1 MTTNQASNDSDAI
14 QSFHINIPQSA
25 LDDLKYRLEWTRW
38 PDRETVNDW
47 KQGVP
52 LDKAKSLV
60 DYWRLYYDWR
70 RFENRANKYPHFR
83 TTIDGVGIHFI
94 HVRSEHANAL
104 PIILTHGWPGSFIE
118 FLHVI
123 PRLTNPT
130 AFGGKAED
138 AFHVVV
144 PSIPGYGFSDKP
156 TEAEWHTARIARA
169 WVLLMQRLGYQKW
182 VAQGGDWGA
191 DVATILGFIRPI
203 GLLGIH
209 LNFQYVFPEDQFD
222 NFSPDEQRAI
232 DGASQYLTDGSG
244 FFQQQST
251 RPQTIGYG
259 LCDSPVALA
268 MYIYEK
274 FYEWTDN
281 KGEPEDAVKID
292 DILDNITL
300 YWLTNTGASAARLFW
315 ERQLLGMSLA
325 GPTLYLPVAASVFP
339 REVFRA
345 PKSWAQQKYP
355 NLIYWNELEK
365 GGHFAA
371 FEQPEV
377 FAKELAAA
385 FRTLRNA

>member
-1 MTTNQASNDSDAI
+1 MTTNQTSNESDAI
-14 QSFHINIPQSA
+14 EPFHINIPQSE
-25 LDDLKYRLEWTRW
+25 LDDLKHRLEWVRW
-38 PDRETVNDW
+38 PDRETVDDW

-70 RFENRANKYPHFR
+70 RFESRANKYPHFR
-83 TTIDGVGIHFI
+83 TMIDGVGIHFI
-94 HVRSEHANAL
+94 HVKSQYANAL

-118 FLHVI
+118 FLRVI
-123 PRLTNPT
+123 PRLTDPV

-144 PSIPGYGFSDKP
+144 PSLPGYGFSDKP
-156 TEAEWHTARIARA
+156 KETEWNSIHIARA
-169 WVLLMQRLGYQKW
+169 WVLLMQRLGYKRW

-191 DVATILGFIRPI
+191 DVATVLGSIHPV

-209 LNFQYVFPEDQFD
+209 LNFQFVFPEKQPD
-222 NFSPDEQRAI
+222 NPTPDEQRAI
-232 DGASQYLTDGSG
+232 DGANYYLSDGWG
-244 FFQQQST
+244 FFQEQGT

-268 MYIYEK
+268 MWIYEK

-281 KGEPEDAVKID
+281 NGEPEDAVKVD

-315 ERQLLGMSLA
+315 ERRLLGVSLS
-325 GPTLYLPVAASVFP
+325 GPQLTLPVAASVFP

-345 PKSWAQQKYP
+345 PKSWAQQTYS

-371 FEQPEV
+371 FEQPEL
-377 FAKELAAA
+377 FAQELYAA
-385 FRTLRNA
+385 FRTLRNV